1 MAKDGRKLRTRGRIL
16 TAALR
21 HFARHGFAGA
31 TISTIAHRAKV
42 ANSTVFWHFRTKEG
56 LYAAAVELAGEQL
69 VSAITHGTDQ
79 SFRVISRRWIV
90 PLGNDSDASRL
101 LRSLGSD
108 HRNQA
113 VRQAAI
119 SVHALFVDVWLE
131 WLPRDTTGVPASPTP
146 HRTALARLIVA
157 SITGL
162 VATRLDQRDED
173 AVVGTAL
180 DQLARWI
187 DADNGAVLTLAG
199 DNRNQI
205 AADIV
210 R

>member
-1 MAKDGRKLRTRGRIL
+1 MAKDGRKLHTRRRIL
-16 TAALR
+16 TVALR

-56 LYAAAVELAGEQL
+56 LYAAAVELAGERL
-69 VSAITHGTDQ
+69 VRAITDGTDQ
-79 SFRVISRRWIV
+79 SFRVVGRQWIIT
-90 PLGNDSDASRL
+90 LGNDSDASRL

-113 VRQAAI
+113 VRQAAT
-119 SVHALFVDVWLE
+119 SVHALFVEVWLK
-131 WLPRDTTGVPASPTP
+131 WLSCDATGVPGSPTP

-162 VATRLDQRDED
+162 VATRLDRRDED
-173 AVVGTAL
+173 EIVGTAL

-187 DADNGAVLTLAG
+187 DADNGAVLALPG

-205 AADIV
+205 ASDIAC
-210 R
+210 